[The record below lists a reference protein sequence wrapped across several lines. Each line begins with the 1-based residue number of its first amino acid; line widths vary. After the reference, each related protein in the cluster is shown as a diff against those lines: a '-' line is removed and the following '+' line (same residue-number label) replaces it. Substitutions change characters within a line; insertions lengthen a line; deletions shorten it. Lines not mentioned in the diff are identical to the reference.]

1 MLEIEEKYQLEK
13 EILKTLRLLEITRHP
28 EKRKRL
34 DRKLQGLFKKL
45 QVLTDL
51 EKNQKSGIIPLPS
64 DILANTSEN
73 KEENA

>member
-1 MLEIEEKYQLEK
+1 MLEIEQKYELEK

>member
-1 MLEIEEKYQLEK
+1 MLEIEQRYELEK

-64 DILANTSEN
+64 DILSNTSKN
-73 KEENA
+73 KEENS